1 MDGSPYRFNGSF
13 CPGGYEVPHI
23 GKCVFRRPSLGSDQN
38 KACDLNDIASKRCCF
53 EASRRENG
61 PENRIGGS
69 SRTIS
74 NLKEHEAPQRLQN
87 SMVRRRP
94 IHISFWEGVSLRD
107 SAANKFFSA
116 CRPQACVTAPFF
128 RAGIF
133 MTKRPCGPRAAPER
147 KRIKHSLIPVPAVI

>member
-38 KACDLNDIASKRCCF
+38 KACDLNDIASKRRCF

-116 CRPQACVTAPFF
+116 LPPSGMRDSAILPGGNLHDKKT
-128 RAGIF
+128 R
-133 MTKRPCGPRAAPER
+133 GPRAAPER